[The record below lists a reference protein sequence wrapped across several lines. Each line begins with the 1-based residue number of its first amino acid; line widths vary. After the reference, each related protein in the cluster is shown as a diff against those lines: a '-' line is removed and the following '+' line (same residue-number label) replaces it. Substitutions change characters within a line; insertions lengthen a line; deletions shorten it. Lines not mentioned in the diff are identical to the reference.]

1 MRANRTLEIGT
12 GLFVLLGFA
21 ALVFLTTQLPSSGL
35 KLSSAKSGYRVTA
48 EFDNIGDLKSGAP
61 VTMAGVRIG
70 EVESVGI
77 DPQTYRAL
85 VTLRID
91 PQYNQIPDDSD
102 AAINTQ
108 GLLGGQYVAIG
119 PGGSEMYLMNGS
131 RIQFTQNALVLEN
144 IINKLF
150 ASFAGKSSESSPS
163 SGGNGGGAASGTG
176 ASSPG
181 NHSGGGAGGKTGHR

>member
-35 KLSSAKSGYRVTA
+35 KLSSSKAGYRVTA
-48 EFDNIGDLKSGAP
+48 EFDNIGELKSGAP

-70 EVESVGI
+70 EVEGISI
-77 DPQTYRAL
+77 DPQDYRAR
-85 VTLRID
+85 VALRID

-102 AAINTQ
+102 ASIDTE

-119 PGGSEMYLMNGS
+119 AGGSEMYLKNGS
-131 RIQFTQNALVLEN
+131 QIQFTQSAVVLEN
-144 IINKLF
+144 LVNKLF
-150 ASFAGKSSESSPS
+150 ASFAGKSSESSS
-163 SGGNGGGAASGTG
+163 SSSSASTSAGN
-176 ASSPG
+176 
-181 NHSGGGAGGKTGHR
+181 KGHPPQGH